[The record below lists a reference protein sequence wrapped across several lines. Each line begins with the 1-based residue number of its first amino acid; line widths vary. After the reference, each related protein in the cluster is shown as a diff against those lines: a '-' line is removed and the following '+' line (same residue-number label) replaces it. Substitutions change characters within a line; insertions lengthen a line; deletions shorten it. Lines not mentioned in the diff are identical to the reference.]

1 MTTITQNDPI
11 ELESVLPKIT
21 FRVTRELRKRLKMF
35 AAKNETS
42 VESVCTDA
50 VMRLMDSHE
59 GKQSRARAS

>member
-1 MTTITQNDPI
+1 MATMIHNNPI
-11 ELESVLPKIT
+11 ELEGTLPKIT

-50 VMRLMDSHE
+50 VVRLMDSSD
-59 GKQSRARAS
+59 GKQPRARAS